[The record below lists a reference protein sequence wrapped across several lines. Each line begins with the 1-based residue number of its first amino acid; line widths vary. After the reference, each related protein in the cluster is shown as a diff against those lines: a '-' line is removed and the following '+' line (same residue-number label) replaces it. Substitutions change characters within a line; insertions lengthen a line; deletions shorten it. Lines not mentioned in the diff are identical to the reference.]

1 MSGAG
6 TNLKEF
12 PLPTFKFV
20 PADQRHSLCVGNFFV
35 LPSGAD
41 SMARAPH
48 FYKWLGTGGTMS
60 RRTANK
66 KLTKALTKTTNC
78 AFRAKKWRGTT
89 KNIFSPVLCV
99 RSMPPP
105 LLLQTGAPPL
115 SNSFQRNW
123 SYASTFWALQVQL
136 VVLVTAFMMGSTDL
150 SVYCL
155 LFFYSQCPR
164 LCSAICKS
172 VHLPRA
178 LCSWSHWL

>member
-89 KNIFSPVLCV
+89 KNIFHRFFVLDQCLPHFCSGPVHPHFQI
-99 RSMPPP
+99 RSSVTGRTPP
-105 LLLQTGAPPL
+105 LFGL
-115 SNSFQRNW
+115 
-123 SYASTFWALQVQL
+123 YK
-136 VVLVTAFMMGSTDL
+136 
-150 SVYCL
+150 
-155 LFFYSQCPR
+155 YS
-164 LCSAICKS
+164 
-172 VHLPRA
+172 
-178 LCSWSHWL
+178 